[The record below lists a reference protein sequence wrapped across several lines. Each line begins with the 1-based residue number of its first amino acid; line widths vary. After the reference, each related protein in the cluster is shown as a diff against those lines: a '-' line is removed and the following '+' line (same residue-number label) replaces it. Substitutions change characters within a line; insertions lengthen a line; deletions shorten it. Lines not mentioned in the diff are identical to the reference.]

1 MAVTRLLII
10 MKKALLNQFQ
20 NILIIIRM
28 LEENPKKCSLMSGLK
43 KLKKYNAVLCP
54 TLFKEKISLSLIA
67 KL

>member
-1 MAVTRLLII
+1 
-10 MKKALLNQFQ
+10 
-20 NILIIIRM
+20 M

>member
-1 MAVTRLLII
+1 
-10 MKKALLNQFQ
+10 
-20 NILIIIRM
+20 M

-67 KL
+67 KLWLKDKYNIQVTHENNTSHSTISLL

>member
-1 MAVTRLLII
+1 
-10 MKKALLNQFQ
+10 
-20 NILIIIRM
+20 M

-67 KL
+67 KFMIEKINTSHSQE